1 MAADAAL
8 RFFDPEI
15 PGQFKIW
22 TGKVKGEA
30 GFCQVETWV
39 GLDWT
44 GRIGQRNAVATVF
57 ARKKLQAA
65 IRLAYFVRIRTSL
78 ERPPSRGFSQPW
90 QSISPR

>member
-8 RFFDPEI
+8 RFFGPEI

-30 GFCQVETWV
+30 GFCQVETGF

-44 GRIGQRNAVATVF
+44 G
-57 ARKKLQAA
+57 
-65 IRLAYFVRIRTSL
+65 
-78 ERPPSRGFSQPW
+78 
-90 QSISPR
+90 